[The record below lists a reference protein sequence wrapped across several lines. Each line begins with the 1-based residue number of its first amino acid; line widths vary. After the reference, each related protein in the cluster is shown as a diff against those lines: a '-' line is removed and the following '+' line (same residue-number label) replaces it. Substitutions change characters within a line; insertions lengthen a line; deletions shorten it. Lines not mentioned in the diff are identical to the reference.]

1 MASLTDNITTIA
13 GTAGALYIAD
23 RVISRT
29 QRKSKSS
36 KVYRLYSKHRTKSTA
51 NATAKIL
58 RNKGYLASVR
68 KESSGYSMWKR

>member
-1 MASLTDNITTIA
+1 MGTPTENITTLM

-29 QRKSKSS
+29 QRKRSTTYK
-36 KVYRLYSKHRTKSTA
+36 LYSKHRTKSTA

-68 KESSGYSMWKR
+68 KESSGYSVWKK